1 MKPVKNLF
9 SQALIALIALSGCS
23 ESYINEDVSPQ
34 GTISLERITLG
45 APESSLRE
53 AVITF
58 VKDPSALACAGGK
71 TQYLS
76 RDKTPAGGQYMVQC
90 KDGSVFQITVKHD
103 TPVAKDTALVEM
115 KKLLP
120 ADIPPQSRVDEGT
133 ASETYYWG
141 SDYNGEL
148 KLSPTAKPTGSPGV
162 RDICVTNLI
171 ALQKSQKDL
180 EAERAARKPLV
191 EEAKTAKP

>member
-1 MKPVKNLF
+1 ML
-9 SQALIALIALSGCS
+9 ALSGCS

-34 GTISLERITLG
+34 GTISLEKITLG

-76 RDKTPAGGQYMVQC
+76 REKTPAGGQYVVQC
-90 KDGSVFQITVKHD
+90 KDGSVFQISIKHD
-103 TPVAKDTALVEM
+103 TSVAKDTALVEM

-148 KLSPTAKPTGSPGV
+148 KLSQTTKTASSGV
-162 RDICVTNLI
+162 SNICVTNLI

-180 EAERAARKPLV
+180 AAERAERKPLV
-191 EEAKTAKP
+191 EEAKAAKP